1 MRLRVKGVETVEIT
15 DPNRLCGPRKK
26 LDQGLLQRL
35 KGQDFTA
42 VELKRMFGYAKTTAL
57 ADTQLRNYVEAVN
70 KKIRNP
76 YEEKATRW
84 RVI

>member
-1 MRLRVKGVETVEIT
+1 MRLKVTGVEEIVIT
-15 DPNRLCGPRKK
+15 DPNRLCGHRKK
-26 LDQGLLQRL
+26 LDKSLLQRL

-57 ADTQLRNYVEAVN
+57 ADTQLKHHLEAVN
-70 KKIRNP
+70 KKIRNL

-84 RVI
+84 RFI

>member
-1 MRLRVKGVETVEIT
+1 MRLKVTGVEEIEIT
-15 DPNRLCGPRKK
+15 DPNRLCGHRKK
-26 LDQGLLQRL
+26 LDKSFLQRL

-57 ADTQLRNYVEAVN
+57 ADTQLRYHLEAVN